1 MDNNLIVKSNSLI
14 NSKGKY
20 KYSKN
25 ELKMICCLI
34 SEVKKGEKDFFIKTF
49 ELKKLNFKND
59 EFNNHTYL
67 NELCQDLLSKPFLI
81 PNSKKWVNWF
91 SSLEVCNGV
100 INYNF
105 EPSLKPYL
113 LELKENFTSYYL
125 NNILSLSSSYS
136 IHMYEL
142 LKQLEKVGFR
152 KFLIE
157 ELKEILVIPNSY
169 QFVHFKNLM
178 EKIKEDLKKTDLK
191 IDYELIKEGRSFK
204 YINFKII
211 NNDDNLNDLRVFI
224 KFVRVNYINQLIIVG
239 KVKNSPKSISV
250 NGNGKLY
257 YLDDRKEIDNKESK
271 KIWEFLFKNQNLI
284 QPFTKSLFD

>member
-1 MDNNLIVKSNSLI
+1 
-14 NSKGKY
+14 
-20 KYSKN
+20 
-25 ELKMICCLI
+25 MICCLI
-34 SEVKKGEKDFFIKTF
+34 SEVKKDEKDFFIKTF

>member
-34 SEVKKGEKDFFIKTF
+34 SEVKKDEKDFFIKTF

>member
-25 ELKMICCLI
+25 ELKLICCLI
-34 SEVKKGEKDFFIKTF
+34 SEVKKDEKDFNVKSF
-49 ELKKLNFKND
+49 ELKKLNFNSD

-91 SSLEVCNGV
+91 SSLEVLNGV

-152 KFLIE
+152 KFSIDELRDILI
-157 ELKEILVIPNSY
+157 IPNSY

-178 EKIKEDLKKTDLK
+178 EKIKEDLKKTDLNV
-191 IDYELIKEGRSFK
+191 DYELIKEGRRFK
-204 YINFKII
+204 YINFRII
-211 NNDDNLNDLRVFI
+211 TSETNLNDLRGFI
-224 KFVRVNYINQLIIVG
+224 KFIRVNYVNQLIIVG
-239 KVKNSPKSISV
+239 KVKNNPKSISV
-250 NGNGKLY
+250 NSGGKLY

-271 KIWEFLFKNQNLI
+271 KIWDFLFNNQNLI

>member
-34 SEVKKGEKDFFIKTF
+34 SEVKKDEKDFFIKTF

-91 SSLEVCNGV
+91 SSLEVCNGI

-142 LKQLEKVGFR
+142 LKQLEKIGFR

-157 ELKEILVIPNSY
+157 ELKEILMIPNSY

>member
-1 MDNNLIVKSNSLI
+1 M
-14 NSKGKY
+14 
-20 KYSKN
+20 
-25 ELKMICCLI
+25 
-34 SEVKKGEKDFFIKTF
+34 
-49 ELKKLNFKND
+49 
-59 EFNNHTYL
+59 
-67 NELCQDLLSKPFLI
+67 
-81 PNSKKWVNWF
+81 
-91 SSLEVCNGV
+91 
-100 INYNF
+100 
-105 EPSLKPYL
+105 
-113 LELKENFTSYYL
+113 
-125 NNILSLSSSYS
+125 
-136 IHMYEL
+136 
-142 LKQLEKVGFR
+142 
-152 KFLIE
+152 
-157 ELKEILVIPNSY
+157 IPNSY

>member
-34 SEVKKGEKDFFIKTF
+34 SEVKKDEKDFFVKTF

>member
-1 MDNNLIVKSNSLI
+1 MENNLIVKSNSLI

-25 ELKMICCLI
+25 ELKLICCLI
-34 SEVKKGEKDFFIKTF
+34 SEVKKDEKDFFIKSF
-49 ELKKLNFKND
+49 ELKKLNFKNE

-157 ELKEILVIPNSY
+157 ELKDILIIPSSY

-178 EKIKEDLKKTDLK
+178 EKIKEDLKKTDLNV
-191 IDYELIKEGRSFK
+191 DYELIKEGRKFK

-211 NNDDNLNDLRVFI
+211 TNENNLNDLRVFI
-224 KFVRVNYINQLIIVG
+224 KFIRVNYVNQLIIVG
-239 KVKNSPKSISV
+239 KVKNIPKSISV
-250 NGNGKLY
+250 NSSGKLY

-271 KIWEFLFKNQNLI
+271 KIWSFLFENQKLI
-284 QPFTKSLFD
+284 QPFTKSLFE

>member
-1 MDNNLIVKSNSLI
+1 
-14 NSKGKY
+14 
-20 KYSKN
+20 
-25 ELKMICCLI
+25 
-34 SEVKKGEKDFFIKTF
+34 
-49 ELKKLNFKND
+49 
-59 EFNNHTYL
+59 
-67 NELCQDLLSKPFLI
+67 
-81 PNSKKWVNWF
+81 
-91 SSLEVCNGV
+91 
-100 INYNF
+100 
-105 EPSLKPYL
+105 
-113 LELKENFTSYYL
+113 
-125 NNILSLSSSYS
+125 
-136 IHMYEL
+136 
-142 LKQLEKVGFR
+142 
-152 KFLIE
+152 
-157 ELKEILVIPNSY
+157 
-169 QFVHFKNLM
+169 M

-284 QPFTKSLFD
+284 QPFTKSLFDQIVLNL